1 MFDRANKLSEST
13 ANSKDAVL
21 THEIMGPEQWKGAV
35 SSGLPVLCCP
45 SLPFTR
51 RLAGRLFVF
60 SRMDPSL
67 VWVLTC
73 ACLGAIVFLHCKGV
87 VWEFASQPHV
97 KSTRTMLD
105 RPKNERDIVKPTVN
119 ICAAV
124 IFFVWA
130 CPQRVPPFSCLECGA
145 RIGCCKRCAIG
156 DYQDERGQGACKS
169 CPPGTTTLGF
179 GPLVYLHIEHKD
191 CTLKVPRKSLQRASH
206 KCVLS

>member
-1 MFDRANKLSEST
+1 
-13 ANSKDAVL
+13 
-21 THEIMGPEQWKGAV
+21 MGPEQWKGAV

-97 KSTRTMLD
+97 KSTRTMPD

-145 RIGCCKRCAIG
+145 RIGGLQALRHWGLPRRKGPRCLQVMPAGHDHI
-156 DYQDERGQGACKS
+156 RLW
-169 CPPGTTTLGF
+169 TLGLF
-179 GPLVYLHIEHKD
+179 AYRTQGLHTEG
-191 CTLKVPRKSLQRASH
+191 S
-206 KCVLS
+206 

>member
-1 MFDRANKLSEST
+1 
-13 ANSKDAVL
+13 
-21 THEIMGPEQWKGAV
+21 MGPEQWKGAV

-97 KSTRTMLD
+97 KSTRTMPD

-124 IFFVWA
+124 IFLFG
-130 CPQRVPPFSCLECGA
+130 RVHN
-145 RIGCCKRCAIG
+145 GCRHFHAWNVEQGSVACKRCAIG